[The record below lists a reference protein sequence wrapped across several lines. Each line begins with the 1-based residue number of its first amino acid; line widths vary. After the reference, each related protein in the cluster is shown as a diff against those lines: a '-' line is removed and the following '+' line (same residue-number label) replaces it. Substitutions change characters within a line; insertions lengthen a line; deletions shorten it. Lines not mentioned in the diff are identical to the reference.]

1 MLQSKLDPFYCIV
14 IHGPKKAQV
23 PGFERAQHLKEK
35 SKAESFFTIVNRVVV
50 KVYRCKK
57 IFEPIGAVIF
67 SVKPCNFKKQFE

>member
-1 MLQSKLDPFYCIV
+1 MSQSKLDPFYCIV
-14 IHGPKKAQV
+14 IHGQKRAQV

-35 SKAESFFTIVNRVVV
+35 FKAKSFFTIVNRVVM

-57 IFEPIGAVIF
+57 IFGPIGTVIF